1 MTLSASKLIA
11 GYGRHA
17 VTGPSDLTLR
27 PHSTTVLIGANGTGK
42 STLLRT
48 LAGAQPPIGGSV
60 CIGGEDI
67 RRLSRRRLAQCMS
80 LVYTDPGN
88 ADDLTAEEVVALGRH
103 PHTGVFGRLSAA
115 DHAEID
121 SAIRA
126 VGIDSLRRRKTATLS
141 DGERQKTMI
150 ARAVAQ
156 ATPIMLLDEP
166 TSFLDAASRIEIMQ
180 LLRKLC
186 REHGKSILLST
197 HDIAPALDVADDL
210 WVMDRAAGTLVCG
223 TRDEVIATGVMDR
236 VFHTSAV
243 RFDSATL
250 DYRPA
255 ADPH

>member
-27 PHSTTVLIGANGTGK
+27 PLTTTVLIGANGTGK

-48 LAGAQPPIGGSV
+48 LAGAQPPIGGTV

-67 RRLSRRRLAQCMS
+67 RSLSRRRLAQCMS
-80 LVYTDPGN
+80 LVYTDPGS

-103 PHTGVFGRLSAA
+103 PHTGVFGRLSAS

-121 SAIRA
+121 AAIRA

-210 WVMDRAAGTLVCG
+210 WVMDSATGTLVCG

-236 VFHTSAV
+236 VFRTSAV

-250 DYRPA
+250 DYRPGR
-255 ADPH
+255 